1 MLVGEHTAL
10 LVAVVNSRQPGQDDT
25 LRRWLTS
32 VHMPNVARAPGVVSG
47 RCYACAVQRYG
58 KGQYALLY
66 ALDVTDAD
74 RFNDALE
81 REASAEKARG
91 EWRDLAA
98 IVVAG
103 VYMPMGPKRPSGQ
116 SGTANAM
123 SVVVTN
129 CSDPARDAEFNV
141 WYDTVHVPNVLKT
154 PGVLSARRYVC
165 ARQRIGGG
173 RYLALYELSIE
184 DAQMFNRGLQVRAD
198 EERAAGRRSPLLE
211 MVVSG
216 VYQPAGAPVLSPGRS
231 AGT

>member
-1 MLVGEHTAL
+1 VLTGEHRAL

-32 VHMPNVARAPGVVSG
+32 VHMPNVARTPGVVSG

-66 ALDVTDAD
+66 ALDVTDA
-74 RFNDALE
+74 RAFNDALE
-81 REASAEKARG
+81 REAKAEKMRG
-91 EWRDLAA
+91 EWRDLAD
-98 IVVAG
+98 IVVTG
-103 VYMPMGPKRPSGQ
+103 IYTPMGPRRPSGQ

-129 CSDPARDAEFNV
+129 CNDPARDAEFNV
-141 WYDTVHVPNVLKT
+141 WYDTVHVPNVVKT

-165 ARQRIGGG
+165 ARQRIGNG
-173 RYLALYELSIE
+173 RYLALYELSIA
-184 DAQMFNRGLQVRAD
+184 DVQSFNRGLQARAD

-216 VYQPAGAPVLSPGRS
+216 VYQPAGALVLSPGRS